1 MDANL
6 IILGAIAVVALI
18 LLFAAI
24 GTYNNLVVRR
34 NRARNAW
41 SQIDVQLKRRHDL
54 IPNLLNS
61 VKGYM
66 AHERQLLEFVAQSHQ
81 RALMVS
87 ADPNIGNRVA
97 AENALSQAMRSFLAV
112 VQSYPVLKA
121 DQNVLMLQ
129 EELSSTENRIAYS
142 RQFYN
147 DAVMEYNNAREVF
160 PSNIF
165 AAMFNFSAE
174 IPFMLDSPM
183 ERQAPLIQF

>member
-6 IILGAIAVVALI
+6 IILGAIAVIALI